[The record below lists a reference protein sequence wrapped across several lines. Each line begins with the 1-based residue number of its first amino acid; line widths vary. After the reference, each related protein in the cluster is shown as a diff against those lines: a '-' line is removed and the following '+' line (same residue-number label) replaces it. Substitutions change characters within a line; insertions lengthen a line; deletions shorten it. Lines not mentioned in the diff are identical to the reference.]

1 MKPLIS
7 ILVPMY
13 NCEKKIRRCLDSLIK
28 QQPSVFEAIVLD
40 DGSTD
45 RGYEV
50 VLEYEKEYGFIH
62 AYHQQNAGVAA
73 ARQKLLELAQGQYLM
88 FCDADD
94 FFEPDAVAFIYHL
107 LNSSDSG
114 NAGGNSFDAII
125 YGYNLVREHM
135 KRTVCGRQ
143 LKEGVHPKKEF
154 ARLHV
159 NGLNDLYWS
168 SLWNKCY
175 KAEICRAPQAIQYE
189 KSIEDVMFN
198 VDYLSRCRNIYVAR
212 KPFYNYVQVGESL
225 TRTNSVKNVDEN
237 ALEEAYQVYM
247 TLHGKVACAYPEQ
260 KEGNMKNTY
269 YMMKKLAAKASRI
282 KGNKISAKLL
292 KEVCGIKK
300 EMGVKVYF
308 WDGGYVMKK
317 ILQSIKAAARR
328 FL

>member
-13 NCEKKIRRCLDSLIK
+13 NCEKKIRRCLDSLIL
-28 QQPSVFEAIVLD
+28 QQPSVFETVILD

-45 RGYEV
+45 RGYEI

-73 ARQKLLELAQGQYLM
+73 ARQKLLELAQGEYLM

-94 FFEPDAVAFIYHL
+94 FFEPDAVAFVYQL
-107 LNSSDSG
+107 LNNRNSG
-114 NAGGNSFDAII
+114 NAGGNSFDTIV
-125 YGYNLVREHM
+125 YGYNLVRTHM
-135 KRTVCGRQ
+135 KRAVYGRQ
-143 LKEGVHPKKEF
+143 LKEGIHTKKEF

-168 SLWNKCY
+168 SSCNKCY
-175 KAEICRAPQAIQYE
+175 KAEICRTPQVIQYE

-212 KPFYNYVQVGESL
+212 KPLYNYVQIGESL
-225 TRTNSVKNVDEN
+225 TRTKPAKNVGEN
-237 ALEEAYQVYM
+237 ALTEAYQVYM
-247 TLHGKVACAYPEQ
+247 TLHDKVACAYPEQ

-269 YMMKKLAAKASRI
+269 FMMRKLTATASRI
-282 KGNKISAKLL
+282 NENGLCDKLL
-292 KEVCGIKK
+292 KEAGGIKK
-300 EMGVKVYF
+300 EMGMKALF
-308 WDGGYVMKK
+308 WDGEYVMKK